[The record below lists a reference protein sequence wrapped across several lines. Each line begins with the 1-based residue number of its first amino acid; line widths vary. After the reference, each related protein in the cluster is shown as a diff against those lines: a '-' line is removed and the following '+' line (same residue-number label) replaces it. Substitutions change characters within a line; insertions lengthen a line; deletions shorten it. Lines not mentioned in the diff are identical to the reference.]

1 MTQTSSGPASNG
13 HGVAVAFEELH
24 RWYGPVHAL
33 SGLTIDIAPGEL
45 IALLGPSGCGK
56 TTALRALGGL
66 DDVDQGRIL
75 VDGKDMTSVPTNKR
89 NMGIVFQAYSLFPN
103 MTARD
108 NVGYGLRLRGV
119 NGSTRKRK
127 ADEMLELVG
136 LGQQASRYP
145 HQMSGGQQQR
155 VALARALAIEPSV
168 LLLDE
173 PLSALDAKVR
183 RQLREE
189 IRRIQIMI
197 GITTLFVTHDQEEA
211 LAMGDR
217 VGVMNAGRLEQIAP
231 PNELYDRPR
240 TRFVAE
246 FVGLTNRIAGTASG
260 GVVNILGTPVP
271 LLDGSAQSGQVQALV
286 RPENVRLVPA
296 DDGTARVAAVSF
308 LGSLC
313 RAQVTLP
320 DETLVVAQMSASES
334 RGLVPGATVT
344 VIVDPAP
351 VFAVAE

>member
-1 MTQTSSGPASNG
+1 MTDTTRTVASNG
-13 HGVAVAFEELH
+13 HGVAVSFQDMH

-33 SGLTIDIAPGEL
+33 NGLSIDIAPGEL

-75 VDGKDMTSVPTNKR
+75 VGGRDITRVPANKR

-108 NVGYGLRLRGV
+108 NVAYGLRLRGV
-119 NGSTRKRK
+119 DGKARNRK
-127 ADEMLELVG
+127 AEEMLELVG
-136 LGQQASRYP
+136 LGQQTKRYP
-145 HQMSGGQQQR
+145 YQMSGGQQQR

-173 PLSALDAKVR
+173 PLSALDARVR

-189 IRRIQIMI
+189 IRRIQIMV

-217 VGVMNAGRLEQIAP
+217 VGVMSAGRLEQIAEP
-231 PNELYDRPR
+231 AELYDRPR
-240 TRFVAE
+240 TPFVAE
-246 FVGLTNRIAGTASG
+246 FVGLTNRIPATATNGTVA
-260 GVVNILGTPVP
+260 VLGTDVP
-271 LLDGSAQSGQVQALV
+271 LLEGSAAAGPVLALI
-286 RPENVRLVPA
+286 RPENVRLTAA
-296 DDGTARVAAVSF
+296 DDGAGRVAAVSF

-313 RAQVTLP
+313 R
-320 DETLVVAQMSASES
+320 
-334 RGLVPGATVT
+334 RPG
-344 VIVDPAP
+344 
-351 VFAVAE
+351 